1 MLFFQRKSPRASW
14 LEYNEGMYFI
24 TVCTLNKKHYFGM
37 IQNDEMWLSAIG
49 KILEFELNN
58 VHQHYPYIEI
68 LQSVVM
74 PNHFHALVNVV
85 DVEHQTTDIVDAP
98 PQKDMVRRVP
108 TVDDRTAKGIACDR
122 LPLLS
127 TFIGGLKS
135 AVTRQA
141 RMYDKDFAWQPRYH
155 DHAIRNTKDLNNIS
169 EYISNN
175 IARWQFDCFNK

>member
-74 PNHFHALVNVV
+74 PNHFHALVNV
-85 DVEHQTTDIVDAP
+85 IDALH
-98 PQKDMVRRVP
+98 QKDIARRVP

-175 IARWQFDCFNK
+175 IARWQSDCFNK